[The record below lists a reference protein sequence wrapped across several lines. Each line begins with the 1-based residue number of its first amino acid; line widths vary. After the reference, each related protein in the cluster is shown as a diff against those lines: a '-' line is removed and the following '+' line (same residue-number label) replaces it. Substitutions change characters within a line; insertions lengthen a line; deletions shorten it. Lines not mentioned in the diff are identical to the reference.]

1 MPTCLWSTVVSQV
14 IAVVIVVAGASRPA
28 LAEGGSRKARPGSGS
43 AVIPRG
49 PSDHLRLIR
58 YAATARAWASVRPSG
73 GILAPGLRA
82 GGVLSHAVT
91 ASTVFGSRPAASV
104 RRLPK
109 VVRSG
114 PRAPVDTPRIVWH
127 PTHALRVKIALPS
140 AASPADSPGTAFCAA
155 TQRSNASDASTMTRM
170 PMLA

>member
-1 MPTCLWSTVVSQV
+1 MMVL
-14 IAVVIVVAGASRPA
+14 IVVAGASRPA
-28 LAEGGSRKARPGSGS
+28 LAEGGPKKVRPGSDS
-43 AVIPRG
+43 ALISRVRL
-49 PSDHLRLIR
+49 DHLRLVR
-58 YAATARAWASVRPSG
+58 YAATARAWSSVRPSG

-82 GGVLSHAVT
+82 GGFLSHAVT
-91 ASTVFGSRPAASV
+91 TSTVFGSMPAASV

-127 PTHALRVKIALPS
+127 PTHALRVKMALPS